1 MLCHQRTASLCIYC
15 VRRWVL
21 SFYFFCC
28 VPHPH
33 PKPLTPP
40 PTPLPF
46 LFFVDVEIVSALCS
60 FSGDQWVGLCL
71 GEWER
76 RCGGTVCASR
86 IERDEMPARVG
97 RTCGLVRVLGSPV
110 VSAFSR
116 LSNLSSLL
124 KQCETSKCS
133 EYLYSSF
140 IPSLLVSDSMW
151 MPCLSECSVLSS
163 SPPFLCVKMWCYVAV
178 CVGWETLK
186 VSLRVSSE
194 ADVVNVWQVPIERL
208 CLKCWRMHFL
218 CFVTRREVWNKKWL
232 WLGITHSLQWFVCL
246 FYFVLTSLLL
256 NMPTL

>member
-1 MLCHQRTASLCIYC
+1 
-15 VRRWVL
+15 
-21 SFYFFCC
+21 
-28 VPHPH
+28 
-33 PKPLTPP
+33 
-40 PTPLPF
+40 
-46 LFFVDVEIVSALCS
+46 
-60 FSGDQWVGLCL
+60 
-71 GEWER
+71 
-76 RCGGTVCASR
+76 
-86 IERDEMPARVG
+86 MPARVC

-110 VSAFSR
+110 VSAFSH

-140 IPSLLVSDSMW
+140 VPSLLVSDSMW
-151 MPCLSECSVLSS
+151 MLCLSECSVLSS

-186 VSLRVSSE
+186 VSLKVSSE

-218 CFVTRREVWNKKWL
+218 CFVTRREVWNKNWL

-246 FYFVLTSLLL
+246 FCCPDVTFIEYA
-256 NMPTL
+256 NTLIYMYRNLGHGQPMVSPESKWDSRLEKLKI